1 MAKNRSK
8 VVGEVIDMSF
18 HRNGVSGRGFW
29 NIIFKGHPDADSIV
43 AGYTFVAT
51 FFAKEEQDKCDECE
65 HEGDVACVAVLRL
78 DDLNE
83 GHAEQAWRGDT
94 FHGELQTLVDS
105 YVWRF
110 DRQDDLKYD
119 GAGREVNRRREAIE
133 ATKAK
138 RSKVS
143 S

>member
-1 MAKNRSK
+1 
-8 VVGEVIDMSF
+8 MSF

-29 NIIFKGHPDADSIV
+29 NVIFKGHPDADSMV

-51 FFAKEEQDKCDECE
+51 FFPKAEEQDKCAECE
-65 HEGDVACVAVLRL
+65 HDGDEACVAVLRL
-78 DDLNE
+78 DNLNE
-83 GHAEQAWRGDT
+83 GNAEQAWRGDN
-94 FHGELQTLVDS
+94 FHGELQALVDT

-110 DRQDDLKYD
+110 DRRFDINYD

-143 S
+143 G